1 MRTSAPP
8 LLPIFRSKLQGDLLG
23 IVLLDTDREQ
33 SLTGLAEMIGGSVA
47 AVQREVDR
55 LEEAGI
61 VTSRRVGRTRLV
73 SADRTSPI
81 HEPLTE
87 LVLRTFGPPQVIA
100 EEFEDLE
107 GVDAAYLFGSW
118 AARYEGEEGPP
129 PGDVDVLLVG
139 HPDRDAVHDRALRAE
154 RRLGRPVNVAIRTS
168 VSWDAEEDGFVRQVK
183 ASPLVSV
190 FGPQLEAS

>member
-73 SADRTSPI
+73 SADRISPI

-139 HPDRDAVHDRALRAE
+139 NPDRDAVHDRALRAE

-168 VSWDAEEDGFVRQVK
+168 ASWDGEEDGFVRQVK
-183 ASPLVSV
+183 ASPLVAV
-190 FGPQLEAS
+190 FEPPTESS

>member
-1 MRTSAPP
+1 MRTAAPP

-23 IVLLDTDREQ
+23 IVLFDTDREQ

-55 LEEAGI
+55 LEEAG
-61 VTSRRVGRTRLV
+61 VVASRRVGRTRLV
-73 SADRTSPI
+73 SADRSSPI
-81 HEPLTE
+81 REPLTE

-118 AARYEGEEGPP
+118 RPGTKVNGDTRPRWPARHDSPP
-129 PGDVDVLLVG
+129 
-139 HPDRDAVHDRALRAE
+139 
-154 RRLGRPVNVAIRTS
+154 TC
-168 VSWDAEEDGFVRQVK
+168 
-183 ASPLVSV
+183 
-190 FGPQLEAS
+190 